1 MNTETK
7 EKLVTSLFQIPEDYR
22 AALAKIAAQPDA
34 EGNKQSINTC
44 IVDALEHYLE
54 LTDGTQPQPALPKV
68 PLRAFTVRTS
78 SVLKQKVSHCAAT
91 WQLKTAMPVSM
102 NAVVNTAIFA
112 YLRKQIPGYQPPF

>member
-22 AALAKIAAQPDA
+22 AALAKIATQPDA
-34 EGNKQSINTC
+34 EGNKLSINTC

-54 LTDGTQPQPALPKV
+54 LTDGTQPQPVLPKV

-78 SVLKQKVSHCAAT
+78 NAVKQKVSQCAAT

-102 NAVVNTAIFA
+102 NAVVNTAILA